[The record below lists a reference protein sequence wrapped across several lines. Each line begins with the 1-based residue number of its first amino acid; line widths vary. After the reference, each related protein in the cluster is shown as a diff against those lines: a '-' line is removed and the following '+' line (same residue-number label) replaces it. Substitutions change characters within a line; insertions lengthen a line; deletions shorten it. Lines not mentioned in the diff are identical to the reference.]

1 MAVKKVIIFCL
12 LILVNVGLCMIN
24 YFANAASEKLEGLDY
39 VVRKINDAPIEKQI
53 AKRFDLYEVYFE
65 NNTNKTFS
73 IPGYSVD
80 LGVDYS
86 TLDQI
91 RSFLSTKSS
100 GKLAVFNIAAGAASI
115 ALGGIGRQAA
125 STIRSV
131 GGFRRKRSTLDD
143 DRNILSSKN
152 NYIIYPEDVFSLFIF
167 VDKTL
172 GQVPTTIRFICH
184 DEEQNLN
191 HIVINNNI
199 QLEEYASSK
208 ENKPTIA
215 APNTEQYK

>member
-1 MAVKKVIIFCL
+1 MKKILIYYL
-12 LILVNVGLCMIN
+12 LFTLLFELSFNS
-24 YFANAASEKLEGLDY
+24 FSHAAFEKLEGLDY

-53 AKRFDLYEVYFE
+53 AKRFDLYEIYFE
-65 NNTNKTFS
+65 NRTDKTFS

-91 RSFLSTKSS
+91 RAFLATKSS

-131 GGFRRKRSTLDD
+131 GGFRKKRSNLDD
-143 DRNILSSKN
+143 DRNILSPKN
-152 NYIIYPEDVFSLFIF
+152 SYIIYPQDAFSLFIF

-172 GQVPTTIRFICH
+172 AQIPAIIRFICH

-191 HIVINNNI
+191 YIVINNNV
-199 QLEEYASSK
+199 QLEEYPIAK
-208 ENKPTIA
+208 ENKQTIA
-215 APNTEQYK
+215 TPNTEQYK